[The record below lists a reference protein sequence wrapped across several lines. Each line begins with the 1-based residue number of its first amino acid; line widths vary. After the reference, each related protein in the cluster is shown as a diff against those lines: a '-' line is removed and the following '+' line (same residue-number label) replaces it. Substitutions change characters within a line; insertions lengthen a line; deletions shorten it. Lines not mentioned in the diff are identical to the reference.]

1 MDTYALAHVLQKSPK
16 SKAMYTKIIH
26 KQLNTMVVNNRW
38 KMGQATYCLCG
49 KCNET
54 WLHVLQCSAPAPTAH
69 RELCL
74 SDFELKLKRTKTYP
88 PLADFLY
95 DIMETIAQSPDEP
108 VIANAK
114 YHLESHR
121 AYQRQSSIG
130 WGIFF
135 RGFI

>member
-1 MDTYALAHVLQKSPK
+1 
-16 SKAMYTKIIH
+16 
-26 KQLNTMVVNNRW
+26 MVVNNRW

-95 DIMETIAQSPDEP
+95 DIMETIAQSPVLFWLFTLYVYDMKVKQPDE
-108 VIANAK
+108 ITN
-114 YHLESHR
+114 E
-121 AYQRQSSIG
+121 
-130 WGIFF
+130 
-135 RGFI
+135 